1 MSQRLVRVHRDTYVD
16 SVLLMAA
23 TRAMTRH
30 VGVEWGTA
38 VMGTPANLEA
48 LAAQGF
54 EDASLEGAGAND
66 LVLGVLARSA
76 TEAQAAL
83 EAGEAALTSRVSMA
97 REPGERER
105 GPHDLPEALARLEGA
120 NVALVSVPGP
130 YAALEAHRALSSG
143 LHVLL
148 FSDNVPIEQEVE
160 LKDRAAGLG
169 LLVMGPG
176 AGTAMLGH
184 VGLGFANDV
193 RPGPVGVV
201 AAAGTGAQ
209 EVMTL
214 LDRWG
219 TGVSHVIGVGGRDV
233 SDAVG
238 GTMTRSAARALLE
251 DEATRVILI
260 VSKPPS
266 PSVARS
272 ILAELGA
279 KPTIVALL
287 GLEEELTPPAG
298 VRLEHTLQGAA
309 EATLD
314 VLGLQRPV
322 PSPGFADAV
331 ADAAARLPAGR
342 VAVRGLFSGGTL
354 CYESMV
360 VLSSRLGAIHSNV
373 PLHDGL
379 GMPGPPDAHVCID
392 MGEEEYT
399 RGRPH
404 PMIDPQ
410 ARSEAIVEHGT
421 NPATA
426 VVLIDVVL
434 GHASHPDPAGALAP
448 ACAKVT
454 AASGGPAVVAY
465 VLGTD
470 TDPQGLAGQRAALE
484 EAGCIVAPT
493 AARAALA
500 AAAICARDPAMVRG
514 RA

>member
-1 MSQRLVRVHRDTYVD
+1 MSERLVRIHRDTYVD

-23 TRAMTRH
+23 IRTMTRRP
-30 VGVEWGTA
+30 GVEWATA
-38 VMGTPANLEA
+38 VMGTPANLETLGA
-48 LAAQGF
+48 EGF
-54 EDASLEGAGAND
+54 DDASLESAGAND
-66 LVLGVLARSA
+66 LVLA
-76 TEAQAAL
+76 AQAGSRADADAAL
-83 EAGEAALTSRVSMA
+83 EAAETALSARAGAGDGEPR
-97 REPGERER
+97 ERER
-105 GPHDLPEALARLEGA
+105 IPRGLEEAVAELPGA
-120 NVALVSVPGP
+120 NVALISVPGE
-130 YAALEAHRALSSG
+130 YAGLEAHRALSSS

-148 FSDNVPIEQEVE
+148 FSDNVPVDQEVE
-160 LKDRAAGLG
+160 LKERAAELG

-219 TGVSHVIGVGGRDV
+219 TGVSHVIGVGGRDL
-233 SDAVG
+233 SERVG
-238 GTMTRSAARALLE
+238 GTMTRLAVRVLLD
-251 DEATRVILI
+251 DEATRAIL
-260 VSKPPS
+260 VASKPPS
-266 PSVARS
+266 PSVARA
-272 ILAELGA
+272 ILSDLRG
-279 KPTIVALL
+279 KPAVVALL
-287 GLEEELTPPAG
+287 GLEEELSPPES
-298 VRLEHTLQGAA
+298 VRLERTLQGAV

-314 VLGLQRPV
+314 ALGLPRPA
-322 PSPGFADAV
+322 PSPGLGDAV
-331 ADAAARLPAGR
+331 AAAAARLPASR

-360 VLSSRLGAIHSNV
+360 VISARLGAVRSNV
-373 PLHDGL
+373 PLREGW
-379 GMPGPPDAHVCID
+379 GVPGPPDAHVCID

-404 PMIDPQ
+404 PMIDPH
-410 ARSEAIVEHGT
+410 ARSEAIVEQGRD
-421 NPATA
+421 PATA

-434 GHASHPDPAGALAP
+434 GHGSHPDPAEVLAP
-448 ACAKVT
+448 ACAE
-454 AASGGPAVVAY
+454 AAAGGAAVVAY

-470 TDPQGLAGQRAALE
+470 TDPQNLAAQCMALE

-500 AAAICARDPAMVRG
+500 AAAIAARDPAIIRE
-514 RA
+514 RP